1 MSLEQELARN
11 TAAMT
16 ALTAAL
22 RQYLDAPVTAAEISR
37 FITSD
42 VPDNDIP
49 VRQVPVV
56 TAAEWAALKE
66 TDAPKPKAASSTPA
80 VTPATPVVAA
90 TPAPSTTSD
99 TTAVSGTPIA
109 TLTIEYAQVA
119 KAITDVFK
127 VDRAKVVAAL
137 AKFGAAKGPQLKAED
152 YSAFLMELGA

>member
-11 TAAMT
+11 TAAMI

-22 RQYLDAPVTAAEISR
+22 SHRFPEVAPVTIAEIDR

-56 TAAEWAALKE
+56 TGAEWAALQEKE
-66 TDAPKPKAASSTPA
+66 VPKSASSAPA
-80 VTPATPVVAA
+80 ATPV
-90 TPAPSTTSD
+90 TPPAP
-99 TTAVSGTPIA
+99 AA
-109 TLTIEYAQVA
+109 IEYAQVA

-152 YSAFLMELGA
+152 YAAFLVELGA